1 MAAATALRGQSRAL
15 PEIANSPALR
25 YMSIVVPMQT
35 RSISSKGDSKGD
47 SMEKP
52 VGAIRKPRTDDR
64 RIWDIFLAARGYQA
78 VLVAHE
84 LGLFRLLA
92 ERPRALAEICQV
104 LRIARRPAEAL
115 LAIVSSLGL
124 ARLDGDGYSI
134 TELAEDYLLE
144 ESPTYF
150 GRVFDLAIA
159 NPALY
164 SVEALKNAILT
175 DSPQAYGGND
185 IWQSHQKRAER
196 AQAFTLAMHSTSM
209 GPALAWP
216 EMVDL
221 GAYRTMLDVG
231 GGSGAHSI
239 GAASAWPNLRPV
251 VFDLAPVC
259 EMAKRLAARYGLE
272 GRIETHPGD
281 MWCDP
286 FPPAEVH
293 FYSMIFH
300 DWPEQRCR
308 ALTRKSFESLAAG
321 GRIIIHEMLFDD
333 DRSGPLAVAAEN
345 IATLLWVPGQQH
357 SGRELRAMLSQGGFI
372 DIEVKP
378 TFGYWSI
385 VTGRKP

>member
-1 MAAATALRGQSRAL
+1 
-15 PEIANSPALR
+15 
-25 YMSIVVPMQT
+25 MS
-35 RSISSKGDSKGD
+35 
-47 SMEKP
+47 
-52 VGAIRKPRTDDR
+52 AIRKPRTDDR
-64 RIWDIFLAARGYQA
+64 PIWDIFLAARGYQA

-84 LGLFRLLA
+84 LGLFPLLA
-92 ERPRALAEICQV
+92 ERPRELREICDS

-115 LAIVSSLGL
+115 LAIAISLGL
-124 ARLDGDGYSI
+124 ARLDGDRYSL
-134 TELAEDYLLE
+134 TELAEDYLLQ

-150 GRVFDLAIA
+150 GRVFDLTLA

-175 DSPQAYGGND
+175 DAPQTYGGVD
-185 IWQSHQKRAER
+185 IWQSHQRRAER

-216 EMVDL
+216 AMVDL
-221 GAYRTMLDVG
+221 GAYRTMLDIG

-239 GAASAWPNLRPV
+239 GAASAWPNLSPL
-251 VFDLAPVC
+251 VFDLGPVC
-259 EMAKRLAARYGLE
+259 ELTRRFAARYGLE
-272 GRIETHPGD
+272 GRIGAHPGD
-281 MWCDP
+281 MWRDP

-300 DWPEQRCR
+300 DWPPDRCCL
-308 ALTRKSFESLAAG
+308 LTRKSFESLPAG
-321 GRIIIHEMLFDD
+321 GRIIIHEMLFND
-333 DRSGPLAVAAEN
+333 DRTGPFAVAAEN

-357 SGRELRAMLSQGGFI
+357 SGRELSAMLSHSGFA
-372 DIEVKP
+372 DVEVKS